1 MREFKNS
8 KAREL
13 FLESLKLEE
22 IAKERQEQ
30 EIKQIGAA
38 IGENGSSE
46 IFTEAAGLRVLA
58 DDIEDGLID
67 EDEIEL

>member
-13 FLESLKLEE
+13 FLESLKLDE
-22 IAKERQEQ
+22 IAKRKVDEEV
-30 EIKQIGAA
+30 KTLGVALDTTLD
-38 IGENGSSE
+38 

-58 DDIEDGLID
+58 DEIEDNLID
-67 EDEIEL
+67 EDEIEI

>member
-13 FLESLKLEE
+13 FLESLKLDK
-22 IAKERQEQ
+22 IAQEKEKQD
-30 EIKQIGAA
+30 IKELGVALNNTLDIY
-38 IGENGSSE
+38 
-46 IFTEAAGLRVLA
+46 TEAAGLRILA

-67 EDEIEL
+67 EDEIEI

>member
-13 FLESLKLEE
+13 FLESLRLDN
-22 IAKERQEQ
+22 IAYEKQNK
-30 EIKQIGAA
+30 EIKQLGVALDTTLD
-38 IGENGSSE
+38 

-67 EDEIEL
+67 EDEIKI

>member
-13 FLESLKLEE
+13 FLESLRLDN
-22 IAKERQEQ
+22 IACEQ
-30 EIKQIGAA
+30 QNKEIKEFGVALDTTLD
-38 IGENGSSE
+38 

-67 EDEIEL
+67 EDEIKI

>member
-13 FLESLKLEE
+13 FLESLKLDKLAQEKQNKE
-22 IAKERQEQ
+22 IQEL
-30 EIKQIGAA
+30 GVTLDATLD
-38 IGENGSSE
+38 
-46 IFTEAAGLRVLA
+46 IFTEAAGLRAIA

>member
-13 FLESLKLEE
+13 FLESLRLDN
-22 IAKERQEQ
+22 IACEKQNK
-30 EIKQIGAA
+30 EIKQLGVALDTTLD
-38 IGENGSSE
+38 

-67 EDEIEL
+67 EDEIKI

>member
-1 MREFKNS
+1 MKEFKNS

-13 FLESLKLEE
+13 FLESLKLDK
-22 IAKERQEQ
+22 IAKRKVDEEV
-30 EIKQIGAA
+30 ETLGAA
-38 IGENGSSE
+38 LDTTLD

-67 EDEIEL
+67 EDEIEI

>member
-13 FLESLKLEE
+13 FLESLRLDK
-22 IAKERQEQ
+22 IAKEKQNKEIQEL
-30 EIKQIGAA
+30 GVALDTTLD
-38 IGENGSSE
+38 

-58 DDIEDGLID
+58 DDMEEGLID
-67 EDEIEL
+67 EDEIEI

>member
-13 FLESLKLEE
+13 FLESLRLDKV
-22 IAKERQEQ
+22 AQEKVDT
-30 EIKQIGAA
+30 EVKCLGVALDTTLD
-38 IGENGSSE
+38 
-46 IFTEAAGLRVLA
+46 IFTEAAGLRALA

-67 EDEIEL
+67 EDEIEI